1 MASRIGVYVCHCGIN
16 IAATVDSEAVAEYAA
31 TLPHVVVARD
41 YMYMC
46 SDPGQEMIQQD
57 VRDYGLNRVVVASC
71 SPRMHETTFRTTI
84 EEVGVNP
91 YYFEMAN
98 IREQVSWVHTDRT
111 VATQKAREIIAGVVA
126 KAALLEPLEER
137 QVGVTPAALVI
148 GGGIAG
154 LEAALDIADAGYQ
167 CYLVERQPSLGGRM
181 AQLNKT
187 FPRMEDAGALVGS
200 EMARAMAHPNVEVLA
215 YSEVA
220 NVEGYIGN
228 FEVTVRRKPRFVDA
242 EKCTACGKCAE
253 ACILSGQIADEFQM
267 GLGRRAAIYRMYPEA
282 LPSTYTVDPAHCLLL
297 KEGECQD
304 GPPCVLACPQ
314 DAIDFGQ
321 AMQLSP
327 SPSPSPQ
334 GGEQAP
340 SPRGE
345 RVRCTHRRVRGEILG
360 EEIKLKVGA
369 LVVATGYDPFNP
381 ERKPEFGYGCYP
393 GVLSALEFERLAAA
407 NGPTGGRIVIPGTDR
422 QPEHVVFIH
431 CVGSR
436 DKQLGNAYC
445 SRVCCMYTAKQANV
459 VLDQL
464 PDARVTVFYMD
475 VRAFTKGGEEFYDR
489 ARARGVRYRRGNP
502 SEIYKRGDKLVV
514 RSEDTLL
521 RKTIEVEA
529 DMVVLA
535 VGLEPGSGGAEMSKL
550 LKLSCTGDNFLA
562 EAHPKLRPV
571 DTTSDGVFLAGTC
584 QGPKDIP
591 DTVAQAKA
599 AASSAL
605 IPLSMGRARV
615 EAIVSAVNRDLCV
628 GCGLCEP
635 QCPYSALSM
644 HPWRGIM
651 TINEV
656 LCKGCGACSVA
667 CPSKAITLGHFTQKQ
682 TLAMLDAML
691 G

>member
-16 IAATVDSEAVAEYAA
+16 IAATVDISEVAQYAA
-31 TLPHVVVARD
+31 SLPHVVVARD

-46 SDPGQEMIQQD
+46 SDPGQELIQQD
-57 VRDYGLNRVVVASC
+57 IRDHGLNRVVVASC
-71 SPRMHETTFRTTI
+71 SPRMHETTFRTVV

-98 IREQVSWVHTDRT
+98 IREQVSWVHADRKIG
-111 VATQKAREIIAGVVA
+111 TQKAKELIAGTVA

-137 QVGVTPAALVI
+137 QVDVTPAALVI

-154 LEAALDIADAGYQ
+154 LEAALNIADAGYRVF
-167 CYLVERQPSLGGRM
+167 LVERQPSLGGRM

-187 FPRMEDAGALVGS
+187 FPRMEDAGALVVS
-200 EMARAMAHPNVEVLA
+200 EMERALGHPNVKVLA
-215 YSEVA
+215 YSEVED
-220 NVEGYIGN
+220 VDGYIGN
-228 FEVTVRRKPRFVDA
+228 FQVTVRRKPRFVDPDR
-242 EKCTACGKCAE
+242 CTSCDKCAE
-253 ACILSGQIADEFQM
+253 ACVLAGQIGDEFQL
-267 GLGRRAAIYRMYPEA
+267 GLGRRAAIYRPFPEA
-282 LPSTYTVDPAHCLLL
+282 LPATYTVDPDHCLKLT
-297 KEGECQD
+297 EGECQD
-304 GPPCVLACPQ
+304 GPPCALACPE
-314 DAIDFGQ
+314 DAVDFSQ
-321 AMQLSP
+321 Q
-327 SPSPSPQ
+327 
-334 GGEQAP
+334 ED
-340 SPRGE
+340 
-345 RVRCTHRRVRGEILG
+345 RVTLD
-360 EEIKLKVGA
+360 VGA
-369 LVVATGYDPFNP
+369 IIIATGYDPFDAR
-381 ERKPEFGYGCYP
+381 RKPEFGYGRYP
-393 GVLSALEFERLAAA
+393 GVISALEFERLAAQ
-407 NGPTGGRIVIPGTDR
+407 NGPTGGRLLIPGTDR
-422 QPEHVVFIH
+422 EPREVVFIH

-436 DKQLGNAYC
+436 DKQLGNEYC

-459 VLDQL
+459 VLDQF
-464 PDARVTVFYMD
+464 PEARVSVFYMD

-489 ARARGVRYRRGNP
+489 ARARGARYRRGNP
-502 SEIYKRGDKLVV
+502 SEVFMRGEKLIV

-521 RKTIEVEA
+521 RRTIEVEA

-535 VGLEPGSGGAEMSKL
+535 VGLEPGAGGDDVSKM

-571 DTTSDGVFLAGTC
+571 DTNSDGIFLAGTC

-605 IPLSMGRARV
+605 IPLSMGKAKV
-615 EAIVSAVNRDLCV
+615 EAIVSTIDQELCV
-628 GCGLCEP
+628 GCGLCEVA
-635 QCPYSALSM
+635 CVYSALSL
-644 HPWRGIM
+644 HPWRGVM
-651 TINEV
+651 SINEV

>member
-1 MASRIGVYVCHCGIN
+1 MASKIGVYVCHCGIN
-16 IAATVDSEAVAEYAA
+16 IASTVDSEAVAEYAA

-57 VRDYGLNRVVVASC
+57 VRDLGLNRVVVASC
-71 SPRMHETTFRTTI
+71 SPRMHETTFRTVI

-98 IREQVSWVHTDRT
+98 IREQVSWVHTDRA
-111 VATQKAREIIAGVVA
+111 VATEKAKELIAGTVA

-154 LEAALDIADAGYQ
+154 LEAALDIADAGYK
-167 CYLVERQPSLGGRM
+167 CYLVERQPGLGGRM

-187 FPRMEDAGALVGS
+187 FPRMEDAGSLVVS
-200 EMARAMAHPNVEVLA
+200 EMERAMAHPNVEVLA
-215 YSEVA
+215 YSEVV

-228 FEVTVRRKPRFVDA
+228 FEVTVRRKPRFVDP
-242 EKCTACGKCAE
+242 EKCTSCDKCAQ
-253 ACILSGQIADEFQM
+253 ACVLSGQIANEFQM
-267 GLGRRAAIYRMYPEA
+267 GLGKRAAIYKLFPEA
-282 LPSTYTVDPAHCLLL
+282 LPTTYTVDPNHCLLL
-297 KEGECQD
+297 TKGRCED
-304 GPPCVLACPQ
+304 GPPCALACPEE
-314 DAIDFGQ
+314 AVDFGQ
-321 AMQLSP
+321 
-327 SPSPSPQ
+327 
-334 GGEQAP
+334 
-340 SPRGE
+340 R
-345 RVRCTHRRVRGEILG
+345 
-360 EEIKLKVGA
+360 EEELTLKVGS
-369 LVVATGYDPFNP
+369 LIVATGYDPFKP
-381 ERKPEFGYGCYP
+381 ERKPEFGYGRYP
-393 GVLSALEFERLAAA
+393 GVLSALEFERLAAK
-407 NGPTGGRIVIPGTDR
+407 NGPTGGHIVIPGTDR

-464 PDARVTVFYMD
+464 PGARVTVFYMD

-502 SEIYKRGDKLVV
+502 SEIYRRGDKLVV

-521 RKTIEVEA
+521 RKTVEVEA

-535 VGLEPGSGGAEMSKL
+535 VGLEPGSGGVDVSKM

-571 DTTSDGVFLAGTC
+571 DTTSDGIFLAGTC

-605 IPLSMGRARV
+605 IPLSMGKAKV
-615 EAIVSAVNRDLCV
+615 EAIVSSVNRDLCV

-635 QCPYSALSM
+635 NCPYGALSL

>member
-16 IAATVDSEAVAEYAA
+16 IAATVDSKEVAEYAA
-31 TLPHVVVARD
+31 TLPHVVVSRD

-46 SDPGQEMIQQD
+46 SDPGQEMIKQD
-57 VRDYGLNRVVVASC
+57 IRDYDLNRVVVASC
-71 SPRMHETTFRTTI
+71 SPRMHELTFRTAI
-84 EEVGVNP
+84 EDVGVNP

-98 IREQVSWVHTDRT
+98 IREQVSWVHPDRKIG
-111 VATQKAREIIAGVVA
+111 TQKSKELIAGTVA

-137 QVGVTPAALVI
+137 TVDVTPAALVI

-154 LEAALDIADAGYQ
+154 LEAALDIANAGYKA
-167 CYLVERQPSLGGRM
+167 YLVERQPSLGGRM

-187 FPRMEDAGALVGS
+187 FPRMEDAGELVVSEIERAL
-200 EMARAMAHPNVEVLA
+200 AHPNIEVLA
-215 YSEVA
+215 YSEVV
-220 NVEGYIGN
+220 NVDGYVGN
-228 FEVTVRRKPRFVDA
+228 FKVTVRRKPRFVDPA
-242 EKCTACGKCAE
+242 KCTACGLCAP
-253 ACILSGQIADEFQM
+253 ACVLAGQISNEFQT
-267 GLGRRAAIYRMYPEA
+267 GLSQRSAIYLPYAQA
-282 LPSTYTVDPAHCLLL
+282 LPATYTIDPDHCLQLL
-297 KEGECQD
+297 EGQCQD
-304 GPPCVLACPQ
+304 GPPCASACPEG
-314 DAIDFGQ
+314 AVDFGQ
-321 AMQLSP
+321 QETEMTLN
-327 SPSPSPQ
+327 
-334 GGEQAP
+334 
-340 SPRGE
+340 
-345 RVRCTHRRVRGEILG
+345 
-360 EEIKLKVGA
+360 VGA
-369 LVVATGYDPFNP
+369 LIIATGYDPFNP
-381 ERKPEFGYGCYP
+381 ERKPEFGYGRYP
-393 GVLSALEFERLAAA
+393 GVVSALEFERLAAA
-407 NGPTGGRIVIPGTDR
+407 NGPTGGRIVIPGTDK

-436 DKQLGNAYC
+436 DKLVGNEYC

-459 VLDQL
+459 VMDQL
-464 PDARVTVFYMD
+464 PDTRVTIFYMD

-489 ARARGVRYRRGNP
+489 ARSRGARYRRGNP
-502 SEIYKRGDKLVV
+502 SEIYRRGDKLVV

-521 RKTIEVEA
+521 RRTIEVEA

-535 VGLEPGSGGAEMSKL
+535 VGLEPGAGGDEVSHM
-550 LKLSCTGDNFLA
+550 LKLSCTGDRFLA

-605 IPLSMGRARV
+605 IPLSLGKTKV
-615 EAIVSAVNRDLCV
+615 EAITSSIIQDLCV
-628 GCGLCEP
+628 GCGLCEEA
-635 QCPYSALSM
+635 CAYGALSL
-644 HPWRGIM
+644 HTWRGIM

-691 G
+691 ASSQ

>member
-1 MASRIGVYVCHCGIN
+1 MASRIGVYICHCGIN
-16 IAATVDSEAVAEYAA
+16 VAATVDVEAVAEFAGS
-31 TLPHVVVARD
+31 LPHVVVARD

-57 VRDYGLNRVVVASC
+57 VRDHDLNRVVVASC
-71 SPRMHETTFRTTI
+71 SPRMHETTFRTVI

-98 IREQVSWVHTDRT
+98 IREQVSWVHTEREIG
-111 VATQKAREIIAGVVA
+111 TQKAKELVAGTVA

-137 QVGVTPAALVI
+137 QVEVTPAALVI

-154 LEAALDIADAGYQ
+154 IEGALDIADAGYKT
-167 CYLVERQPSLGGRM
+167 YLVERQPSLGGRM

-187 FPRMEDAGALVGS
+187 FPRLENAGALVVS
-200 EMARAMAHPNVEVLA
+200 EMERALEHPNIEVLA
-215 YSEVA
+215 YAEVEE
-220 NVEGYIGN
+220 VEGYIGN
-228 FEVTVRRKPRFVDA
+228 FETRVRRKPRFVDPA
-242 EKCTACGKCAE
+242 RCTSCGKCAE
-253 ACILSGQIADEFQM
+253 ACVLAGQIADEFQM
-267 GLGRRAAIYRMYPEA
+267 GLSRRAAIYRSFPEA
-282 LPSTYTVDPAHCLLL
+282 LPDCYTVDPAHCLLL
-297 KEGECQD
+297 REGWCED
-304 GPPCVLACPQ
+304 GPPCALACPE
-314 DAIDFGQ
+314 DAVDFNQ
-321 AMQLSP
+321 EA
-327 SPSPSPQ
+327 
-334 GGEQAP
+334 
-340 SPRGE
+340 
-345 RVRCTHRRVRGEILG
+345 
-360 EEIKLKVGA
+360 EEIELEVGA
-369 LVVATGYDPFNP
+369 ILVATGYDPFNP
-381 ERKPEFGYGCYP
+381 ERKPEFGYGRYP
-393 GVLSALEFERLAAA
+393 GVVSAMEFERLAAE
-407 NGPTGGRIVIPGTDR
+407 NGPTGGRIVIPGTGR
-422 QPEHVVFIH
+422 EPEQVVFIH

-436 DKQLGNAYC
+436 DKAGAATGSGHEYC

-464 PDARVTVFYMD
+464 PDARVTAFYMD

-502 SEIYKRGDKLVV
+502 SEVYRRGDKLVV

-521 RKTIEVEA
+521 QRTVEVEA

-535 VGLEPGSGGAEMSKL
+535 VGLEPGSGGEEIAKM
-550 LKLSCTGDNFLA
+550 LKLSCTGDDFLA

-571 DTTSDGVFLAGTC
+571 DTTSDGIFLAGTC

-605 IPLSMGRARV
+605 IPLSMGKAKV
-615 EAIVSAVNRDLCV
+615 EAIVSSVDEELCV
-628 GCGLCEP
+628 GCGLCEGT
-635 QCPYSALSM
+635 CPYAALIP

-691 G
+691 A

>member
-16 IAATVDSEAVAEYAA
+16 IAATVDSKAVAEFAA
-31 TLPHVVVARD
+31 TLPNVVVARD
-41 YMYMC
+41 YLYMC
-46 SDPGQEMIQQD
+46 SDPGQDMIKQD
-57 VRDYGLNRVVVASC
+57 MRDYDLNRVVVASC
-71 SPRMHETTFRTTI
+71 SPLMHEPTFRTVVQ
-84 EEVGVNP
+84 EVDVNP

-98 IREQVSWVHTDRT
+98 IREQCSWVHTNRSLGT
-111 VATQKAREIIAGVVA
+111 EKAKEIVAGVVA
-126 KAALLEPLEER
+126 KAALLEPLQER
-137 QVGVTPAALVI
+137 EVDVIPAALVI

-167 CYLVERQPSLGGRM
+167 TYLVERQPSLGGRM

-187 FPRMEDAGALVGS
+187 FPRMEDAGALVVS
-200 EMARAMAHPNVEVLA
+200 EIERALAHPNIEVLA
-215 YSEVA
+215 YSEV
-220 NVEGYIGN
+220 VDVDGYVGN
-228 FEVTVRRKPRFVDA
+228 FEVTVRHKPRFVDA
-242 EKCTACGKCAE
+242 SKCTACDECAQ
-253 ACILSGQIADEFQM
+253 ACVLNGQIADEFQM
-267 GLGRRAAIYRMYPEA
+267 GLGRRAAIYRLFPEA
-282 LPSTYTVDPAHCLLL
+282 LPSTYTVDPAHCLML
-297 KEGECQD
+297 KDSSAEAAPTPPEAGHGSPACFEES
-304 GPPCVLACPQ
+304 PPCALACPE
-314 DAIDFGQ
+314 DAVDFGQ
-321 AMQLSP
+321 R
-327 SPSPSPQ
+327 
-334 GGEQAP
+334 EE
-340 SPRGE
+340 E
-345 RVRCTHRRVRGEILG
+345 RT
-360 EEIKLKVGA
+360 LKVGA
-369 LVVATGYDPFNP
+369 LIIATGYDPFNP
-381 ERKPEFGYGCYP
+381 ERKPEFGYGRYP
-393 GVLSALEFERLAAA
+393 GVISALEFERLAAA
-407 NGPTGGRIVIPGTDR
+407 NGPTGGRLVIPGTDKE
-422 QPEHVVFIH
+422 PEHVVFIH

-436 DKQLGNAYC
+436 DKQIGNTYC

-464 PDARVTVFYMD
+464 PEARVTVFYMD

-489 ARARGVRYRRGNP
+489 ARARGARYRRGNP
-502 SEIYKRGDKLVV
+502 SEVYKRGDRLVV

-521 RKTIEVEA
+521 RRTIEVEA

-535 VGLEPGSGGAEMSKL
+535 VGLEPGSGGDEMSHL
-550 LKLSCTGDNFLA
+550 LKLSCTGDKFLA

-605 IPLSMGRARV
+605 IPLSLGRAKV
-615 EAIVSAVNRDLCV
+615 EAIISSVNRELCV
-628 GCGLCEP
+628 GCGLCEEA
-635 QCPYSALSM
+635 CVYGALSL

>member
-16 IAATVDSEAVAEYAA
+16 IGATVDVRAVADYAEG
-31 TLPHVVVARD
+31 LPHVVVARD
-41 YMYMC
+41 YVYMC

-57 VRDYGLNRVVVASC
+57 VRDFGLNRVVVASC
-71 SPRMHETTFRTTI
+71 SPRMHETTFRTVI

-98 IREQVSWVHTDRT
+98 IREQVSWVHADRAT
-111 VATQKAREIIAGVVA
+111 GTQKAKELIAGTVA

-137 QVGVTPAALVI
+137 QVDVTPAALVI

-167 CYLVERQPSLGGRM
+167 TYLVERQPSLGGRM

-187 FPRMEDAGALVGS
+187 FPRMEDAGALVVS
-200 EMARAMAHPNVEVLA
+200 EMERAMEHPNVEVLA
-215 YSEVA
+215 YSEVVD
-220 NVEGYIGN
+220 VEGYVGN
-228 FEVTVRRKPRFVDA
+228 FEVTVRQKPRFVDA
-242 EKCTACGKCAE
+242 DRCTACNQCAK
-253 ACILSGQIADEFQM
+253 ACVLSGQVADEFQV
-267 GLGRRAAIYRMYPEA
+267 GLGKRAAIYRLFPEA
-282 LPSTYTVDPAHCLLL
+282 LPDTYTVDPAHCLLL
-297 KEGECQD
+297 TDGKCEG
-304 GPPCVLACPQ
+304 GPPCALACPEG
-314 DAIDFGQ
+314 AVDFGQ
-321 AMQLSP
+321 
-327 SPSPSPQ
+327 
-334 GGEQAP
+334 QAE
-340 SPRGE
+340 E
-345 RVRCTHRRVRGEILG
+345 RT
-360 EEIKLKVGA
+360 LKVGA
-369 LVVATGYDPFNP
+369 IIVATGYDPFDP
-381 ERKPEFGYGCYP
+381 QRKPEFGYGQYP
-393 GVLSALEFERLAAA
+393 GVISALEFERLAAE
-407 NGPTGGRIVIPGTDR
+407 NGPTGGRIIVPGPDGTLTPSGR
-422 QPEHVVFIH
+422 VEGREPEHVVFIH

-436 DKQLGNAYC
+436 DKQLGNEYC

-489 ARARGVRYRRGNP
+489 ARARGARYRRGNP
-502 SEIYKRGDKLVV
+502 SEVYKRGDHAERAGGELVV

-521 RKTIEVEA
+521 RRTIEVEA
-529 DMVVLA
+529 DLVVLA
-535 VGLEPGSGGAEMSKL
+535 IGLEPGGGGEAIAKM
-550 LKLSCTGDNFLA
+550 LKLSCTGDRFLA

-571 DTTSDGVFLAGTC
+571 DTTSDGIFLAGTC

-605 IPLSMGRARV
+605 IPLSRGVADV
-615 EAIVSAVNRDLCV
+615 EAIVSTVDRDLCV

-635 QCPYSALSM
+635 QCPYGALSL
-644 HPWRGIM
+644 HAWRGIM

>member
-1 MASRIGVYVCHCGIN
+1 MASRIGVYICHCGIN
-16 IAATVDSEAVAEYAA
+16 VAATVDVEAVAEFAGN
-31 TLPHVVVARD
+31 LPHVVVARD

-57 VRDYGLNRVVVASC
+57 VRDHDLNRVVVASC
-71 SPRMHETTFRTTI
+71 SPRMHETTFRTVI

-98 IREQVSWVHTDRT
+98 IREQVSWVHTKREIG
-111 VATQKAREIIAGVVA
+111 TQKAKDLVAGTVA

-137 QVGVTPAALVI
+137 QVEVTPAALVI

-154 LEAALDIADAGYQ
+154 IEGALDIADAGYKA
-167 CYLVERQPSLGGRM
+167 YLVERQPSLGGRM

-187 FPRMEDAGALVGS
+187 FPRLEDAGALVVS
-200 EMARAMAHPNVEVLA
+200 EMERALEHPNIEVLA
-215 YSEVA
+215 YAEVEE
-220 NVEGYIGN
+220 VEGYIGN
-228 FEVTVRRKPRFVDA
+228 FAARVRRKPRFVDPA
-242 EKCTACGKCAE
+242 RCTSCGKCAE
-253 ACILSGQIADEFQM
+253 ACVLAGQIADEFQM
-267 GLGRRAAIYRMYPEA
+267 GLGRRAAIYRPFPEA
-282 LPSTYTVDPAHCLLL
+282 LPDCYTVDPAHCLLL
-297 KEGECQD
+297 KEGRCED
-304 GPPCVLACPQ
+304 GPPCALACPE
-314 DAIDFGQ
+314 DAVDLNQ
-321 AMQLSP
+321 EA
-327 SPSPSPQ
+327 
-334 GGEQAP
+334 
-340 SPRGE
+340 
-345 RVRCTHRRVRGEILG
+345 
-360 EEIKLKVGA
+360 EEIELEVGSI
-369 LVVATGYDPFNP
+369 LVATGYDPFNP
-381 ERKPEFGYGCYP
+381 ERKPEFGYGRYP
-393 GVLSALEFERLAAA
+393 GVVSAMEFERLAAE

-422 QPEHVVFIH
+422 EPEQVVFIH

-436 DKQLGNAYC
+436 DKAGAATGSGHEYC

-464 PDARVTVFYMD
+464 PDARVTAFYMD

-502 SEIYKRGDKLVV
+502 SEVYQRGDKLVV

-521 RKTIEVEA
+521 QRTVEVEA

-535 VGLEPGSGGAEMSKL
+535 VGLEPCSGGEKIAKM
-550 LKLSCTGDNFLA
+550 LKLSCTGDDFLA

-571 DTTSDGVFLAGTC
+571 DTTSDGIFLAGTC

-605 IPLSMGRARV
+605 IPLSMGKARV
-615 EAIVSAVNRDLCV
+615 EAIVSSVDEELCV
-628 GCGLCEP
+628 GCGLCEGT
-635 QCPYSALSM
+635 CPYAALSP

-691 G
+691 A

>member
-1 MASRIGVYVCHCGIN
+1 MGSRIGVYICHCGIN
-16 IAATVDSEAVAEYAA
+16 IAATVDVKAVAEYAA
-31 TLPHVVVARD
+31 DLPHVVVARD

-57 VRDYGLNRVVVASC
+57 IRDHDLNRVVVASC
-71 SPRMHETTFRTTI
+71 SPRMHETTFRIAI

-98 IREQVSWVHTDRT
+98 IREQVSWVHTNLEIG
-111 VATQKAREIIAGVVA
+111 TQKARELIAGTVA

-137 QVGVTPAALVI
+137 EVEVTPAALVI

-154 LEAALDIADAGYQ
+154 LEAALEVADAGYKT
-167 CYLVERQPSLGGRM
+167 YLVEQQPSLGGHM

-187 FPRMEDAGALVGS
+187 FPRMEDAGVLVVS
-200 EMARAMAHPNVEVLA
+200 EMERAMQHPNVEVLA
-215 YSEVA
+215 YSEVV

-228 FEVTVRRKPRFVDA
+228 FEVTVRRKPRFVDPNR
-242 EKCTACGKCAE
+242 CTCCDKCAA
-253 ACILSGQIADEFQM
+253 ACVLSGQVPDEFQL
-267 GLGRRAAIYRMYPEA
+267 GLSRRAAIYLPFPQA
-282 LPSTYTVDPAHCLLL
+282 LPATYTVDPDHCLLL
-297 KEGECQD
+297 KGTRQQTGPATLTSRGMGTASACED
-304 GPPCVLACPQ
+304 GPPCALACPEDAVDFSQKEQ
-314 DAIDFGQ
+314 DCIF
-321 AMQLSP
+321 
-327 SPSPSPQ
+327 
-334 GGEQAP
+334 
-340 SPRGE
+340 
-345 RVRCTHRRVRGEILG
+345 
-360 EEIKLKVGA
+360 KVGSII
-369 LVVATGYDPFNP
+369 VATGYDPFNP
-381 ERKPEFGYGCYP
+381 ERKPEFGYGRYP
-393 GVLSALEFERLAAA
+393 GVLSSLEFERLAAE

-422 QPEHVVFIH
+422 QPDHVVFIH

-436 DKQLGNAYC
+436 DKQLGNEYC

-475 VRAFTKGGEEFYDR
+475 VRTFTKGGEEFYDR

-502 SEIYKRGDKLVV
+502 SEVYRRGDKLVV

-521 RKTIEVEA
+521 RRTVEIEA

-535 VGLEPGSGGAEMSKL
+535 VGLEPGAGGEPVSRM
-550 LKLSCTGDNFLA
+550 LKLACTGDAFLA

-571 DTTSDGVFLAGTC
+571 DTTSDGIFLAGTC

-605 IPLSMGRARV
+605 IPLSMGKARV
-615 EAIVSAVNRDLCV
+615 EAIVSFVDRELCV
-628 GCGLCEP
+628 GCGLCEVT
-635 QCPYSALSM
+635 CPYNALSL
-644 HPWRGIM
+644 HPWRRIM

-691 G
+691 A

>member
-1 MASRIGVYVCHCGIN
+1 MASKIGVYVCHCGIN
-16 IAATVDSEAVAEYAA
+16 IASTVDSEAVAEYAA

-57 VRDYGLNRVVVASC
+57 VRDLGLNRVVVASC
-71 SPRMHETTFRTTI
+71 SPRMHETTFRTAI

-98 IREQVSWVHTDRT
+98 IREQVSWVHTDRA
-111 VATQKAREIIAGVVA
+111 VATEKAKELIAGTVA

-154 LEAALDIADAGYQ
+154 LEAALDIADAGYK
-167 CYLVERQPSLGGRM
+167 CYLVEKQPGLGGRM

-187 FPRMEDAGALVGS
+187 FPRMEDAGSLVVS
-200 EMARAMAHPNVEVLA
+200 EMERAMAHPNVEVLA
-215 YSEVA
+215 YSEVV

-228 FEVTVRRKPRFVDA
+228 FEVTVRRKPRFVDS
-242 EKCTACGKCAE
+242 EKCTSCDKCAQ
-253 ACILSGQIADEFQM
+253 ACVLSGQIADEFQM
-267 GLGRRAAIYRMYPEA
+267 GLGKRAAIYKLFPEA

-297 KEGECQD
+297 KNGHCEA
-304 GPPCVLACPQ
+304 GPPCALACPEE
-314 DAIDFGQ
+314 AVDFGQ
-321 AMQLSP
+321 
-327 SPSPSPQ
+327 
-334 GGEQAP
+334 
-340 SPRGE
+340 RGE
-345 RVRCTHRRVRGEILG
+345 ELT
-360 EEIKLKVGA
+360 LKVGS
-369 LVVATGYDPFNP
+369 LIVATGYDPFKP

-393 GVLSALEFERLAAA
+393 GVLSALEFERLAAK
-407 NGPTGGRIVIPGTDR
+407 NGPTGGRIVIPGTDK

-464 PDARVTVFYMD
+464 PNARVTVFYID

-489 ARARGVRYRRGNP
+489 ARARGTRYRRGNP
-502 SEIYKRGDKLVV
+502 SEIYRRGDKLVV

-521 RKTIEVEA
+521 RKTVEVEA

-535 VGLEPGSGGAEMSKL
+535 VGLEPGSGGVDVSKM

-571 DTTSDGVFLAGTC
+571 DTTSDGIFLAGTC

-605 IPLSMGRARV
+605 IPLSMGKAKV
-615 EAIVSAVNRDLCV
+615 EAIVSSVNRDLCV

-635 QCPYSALSM
+635 NCPYGALSL

>member
-16 IAATVDSEAVAEYAA
+16 IAATVDAEAVAEYTA

-57 VRDYGLNRVVVASC
+57 IRDYDLNRVVVASC
-71 SPRMHETTFRTTI
+71 SPRMHETTFRTVI

-98 IREQVSWVHTDRT
+98 IREQVSWVHTDRQT
-111 VATQKAREIIAGVVA
+111 GTQKAKELIAGTVA

-137 QVGVTPAALVI
+137 EVDVTPAALVI

-154 LEAALDIADAGYQ
+154 LEAALDIADAGYK
-167 CYLVERQPSLGGRM
+167 CYLVEQQPSLGGRM

-187 FPRMEDAGALVGS
+187 FPRMEDAGSLVVS
-200 EMARAMAHPNVEVLA
+200 EMERAMAHPLIEVLA
-215 YSEVA
+215 YSEVVE
-220 NVEGYIGN
+220 VEGYIGN
-228 FEVTVRRKPRFVDA
+228 FQATVRRKPRFVDA
-242 EKCTACGKCAE
+242 SRCTACDECAQ
-253 ACILSGQIADEFQM
+253 ACVLRDQIPDQFQM
-267 GLGRRAAIYRMYPEA
+267 GLGRRAAIYRSFPKA
-282 LPSTYTVDPAHCLLL
+282 VPQCYTVDAEHCLLL
-297 KEGECQD
+297 KEGECEA
-304 GPPCVLACPQ
+304 GPPCAKACPE
-314 DAIDFGQ
+314 DAVDFGQ
-321 AMQLSP
+321 KADELRL
-327 SPSPSPQ
+327 
-334 GGEQAP
+334 E
-340 SPRGE
+340 
-345 RVRCTHRRVRGEILG
+345 
-360 EEIKLKVGA
+360 VGTII
-369 LVVATGYDPFNP
+369 VATGYDPFEP
-381 ERKPEFGYGCYP
+381 ERKPEFGYGRYP
-393 GVLSALEFERLAAA
+393 GVVSALEFERLAAE
-407 NGPTGGRIVIPGTDR
+407 NGPTGGRIVIPGTARVPD
-422 QPEHVVFIH
+422 HVTFVH

-436 DKQLGNAYC
+436 DKLLGNEYC

-464 PDARVTVFYMD
+464 PEARVTVFYMD

-502 SEIYKRGDKLVV
+502 SEVYKRGDRLVV

-521 RKTIEVEA
+521 RRTVEVEA

-535 VGLEPGSGGAEMSKL
+535 VGLEPGAGGDEISKM

-571 DTTSDGVFLAGTC
+571 DTNSDGIFLAGTC

-615 EAIVSAVNRDLCV
+615 EAIVSSVERELCV

-635 QCPYSALSM
+635 ACPYGALSL
-644 HPWRGIM
+644 HVWRGIM

>member
-16 IAATVDSEAVAEYAA
+16 IAATVDSVEVAEYAG

-57 VRDYGLNRVVVASC
+57 IRDHDLNRVVVASC
-71 SPRMHETTFRTTI
+71 SPRMHEVTFRTTI

-98 IREQVSWVHTDRT
+98 IREQVSWVHTDRK
-111 VATQKAREIIAGVVA
+111 VATEKAKELIAGTVA

-137 QVGVTPAALVI
+137 EVDVTPAALVI

-154 LEAALDIADAGYQ
+154 LEAALDIADAGYRV
-167 CYLVERQPSLGGRM
+167 YLVEKQPSLGGRM

-187 FPRMEDAGALVGS
+187 FPRMEDAGALVVS
-200 EMARAMAHPNVEVLA
+200 EMERAMVHPNVKVLA
-215 YSEVA
+215 YSEVV
-220 NVEGYIGN
+220 NVEGYVGN
-228 FEVTVRRKPRFVDA
+228 FQVQVRRKPRFVDVD
-242 EKCTACGKCAE
+242 KCTSCNKCAE
-253 ACILSGQIADEFQM
+253 ACVLSGQIVDEFQA
-267 GLGRRAAIYRMYPEA
+267 GLGRRAAIYKTFPEA
-282 LPSTYTVDPAHCLLL
+282 LPDTYTVDPTHCLLI
-297 KEGECQD
+297 KNG
-304 GPPCVLACPQ
+304 ACENP
-314 DAIDFGQ
+314 
-321 AMQLSP
+321 
-327 SPSPSPQ
+327 
-334 GGEQAP
+334 
-340 SPRGE
+340 
-345 RVRCTHRRVRGEILG
+345 TG
-360 EEIKLKVGA
+360 EEEPACAVTCPEGAVDFSQEPEEAVLEVGA
-369 LVVATGYDPFNP
+369 IIVATGYDPFNP
-381 ERKPEFGYGCYP
+381 ERKPEFGYGSYP
-393 GVLSALEFERLAAA
+393 GVLSALEFERLAAK
-407 NGPTGGRIVIPGTDR
+407 NGPTGGRLVIPGTDR
-422 QPEHVVFIH
+422 PPEHVVFIH

-436 DKQLGNAYC
+436 DKAGAAAGTGNEYC

-464 PDARVTVFYMD
+464 PDARVTAFYMD

-502 SEIYKRGDKLVV
+502 AEVYRRGDKLVV
-514 RSEDTLL
+514 RAEDTLL
-521 RKTIEVEA
+521 QRTVEVEA

-535 VGLEPGSGGAEMSKL
+535 IGLEPGHGGDEISKI
-550 LKLSCTGDNFLA
+550 LKLACTGDNFLA

-591 DTVAQAKA
+591 DTVAHAKA

-605 IPLSMGRARV
+605 IPLSRGKATV
-615 EAIVSAVNRDLCV
+615 EAIVSSVDQYLCV

-635 QCPYSALSM
+635 TCPYSALSM
-644 HPWRGIM
+644 HAWRRIM